1 MNDLSA
7 VKKTFHEHF
16 EGEPLL
22 VRSPGRI
29 NLIGEHTDY
38 NQGFV
43 LPAAIDKAISFAIAP
58 RKDTECR
65 LIAQNLNEDFQ
76 FSLFNIRRSEKGWP
90 NYFMGVVQQL
100 LASHRQIRGFNC
112 VFGGDIPIGA
122 GMSSSAAIEA
132 GLALA
137 LNCIFELRIDDIDL
151 VKLAQK
157 AENEFVGV
165 RCGIMDQFINIFG
178 EPDQALLLDCR
189 SLEYSYYPI
198 AHDIAVVLFDTCIS
212 HSLASSEYNR
222 RREECGKGV
231 EIIHDLYPA
240 VTHLRD
246 VTSEML
252 TRSKSSMDAIIYK
265 RCKYVVE
272 ENDRVLKACSSL
284 NLNDM
289 RAFGR
294 FMYGSH
300 DGLSGEYEV
309 SCKELDF
316 LVSVVRDHPHVY
328 GARMM
333 GGGFGGCTINLIEPA
348 AVDEISAIVSARYKT
363 AFDREPKIY
372 CTHIGPGT
380 AIVGKETDEN
390 I

>member
-1 MNDLSA
+1 MDAASA

-43 LPAAIDKAISFAIAP
+43 LPAAIDKTISIAIAP

-65 LIAQNLNEDFQ
+65 LVACNLNDDFQ
-76 FSLFNIRRSEKGWP
+76 FSLFNIRRSEKSWP

-100 LASHRQIRGFNC
+100 LSSHRQIRGFNC

-137 LNCIFELRIDDIDL
+137 LNCIFELRIEDIDL
-151 VKLAQK
+151 VKLAQR

-165 RCGIMDQFINIFG
+165 RCGIMDQFINIYG

-198 AHDIAVVLFDTCIS
+198 AHDIAVVLFDTCVS

-231 EIIHDLYPA
+231 EIIRNLYPA

-246 VTSEML
+246 VTPDML
-252 TRSKSSMDAIIYK
+252 VQSKSSMNDIIYK

-272 ENDRVLKACSSL
+272 EDDRVLKACSAL

-289 RAFGR
+289 RTFGQY
-294 FMYGSH
+294 MYGSH
-300 DGLSGEYEV
+300 DGLSGEYRSQLQGIGF
-309 SCKELDF
+309 SCF
-316 LVSVVRDHPHVY
+316 S
-328 GARMM
+328 GA
-333 GGGFGGCTINLIEPA
+333 G
-348 AVDEISAIVSARYKT
+348 
-363 AFDREPKIY
+363 
-372 CTHIGPGT
+372 
-380 AIVGKETDEN
+380 
-390 I
+390 